1 MAMKKMH
8 EQLTAQRKFFE
19 SGNTQSVAFR
29 KSMLHSLHTC
39 ISDNV
44 EKLSEALEKDLGKSA
59 FESYTTEIGYAL
71 DEISHQI
78 RHVKKYSRKRF
89 VRTNQLINFWSQSRI
104 IPEPYGQVLI
114 ISPWNY
120 PVNLTIAPLA
130 SAIAA
135 GNVISLKPSE
145 FSSHTSALLGT
156 LFRQYFPENYIH
168 VFQGEKEV
176 SQALLEKTWDYIFFT
191 GSPRVGK
198 IVMEKA
204 AKNLTPVTLELG
216 GKSPV
221 YVDKSANVKLAAKRI
236 IWGKLLN
243 AGQTCIA
250 PDHVYA
256 HTEIAEELMDAMI
269 HHIREF
275 WGEEPTDHPDYPT
288 IINQEKAER
297 LKNLIRECDIKWS
310 GKIDTDAKKFS
321 PVIVKNC
328 SESHPLMQEEIFGP
342 VLPVI
347 SVESASEATEKIRS
361 RPKPL
366 ACYLFTTKK
375 KQQAQFETD
384 ISSGGMCIN
393 DTIMHITNP
402 RLPFGGVGNSGMGT
416 YHGKA
421 GFDTFT
427 HYKSYLK
434 KSNLTDPALRYP
446 PYTKLKLKLAKRVLK

>member
-1 MAMKKMH
+1 MTMKKMNKQL
-8 EQLTAQRKFFE
+8 EQQQQFFE

-39 ISDNV
+39 ISDNIS
-44 EKLSEALEKDLGKSA
+44 ELSEALNKDLGKSD
-59 FESYTTEIGYAL
+59 FESYATEIGYAL
-71 DEISHQI
+71 DEISHQKK
-78 RHVKKYSRKRF
+78 HVRRYSRKKH
-89 VRTNQLINFWSQSRI
+89 VRTNQLINFWSQSHI
-104 IPEPYGQVLI
+104 LPEPYGQVLI

-130 SAIAA
+130 AAIAA

-145 FSSHTSALLGT
+145 FSTHTSALLEK
-156 LFRQYFPENYIH
+156 LFKQYFPENYIH
-168 VFQGEKEV
+168 LFQGEKDV
-176 SQALLEKTWDYIFFT
+176 SQALLEKKWDYIFFT

-198 IVMEKA
+198 IVMQKA
-204 AKNLTPVTLELG
+204 AENLTPVTLELG

-221 YVDKSANVKLAAKRI
+221 YVDKSANVKLAARRI

-256 HTEIAEELMDAMI
+256 HTSISEELMDNMVQQ
-269 HHIREF
+269 IRDF
-275 WGEEPTDHPDYPT
+275 WGEEPTDHPHYPN
-288 IINQEKAER
+288 IINKEKAER
-297 LKNLIRECDIKWS
+297 LENLIKDCDIKSS
-310 GKIDTDAKKFS
+310 GKVDANAKKIS

-328 SESHPLMQEEIFGP
+328 PESHPLMQEEIFGP
-342 VLPVI
+342 ILPVI
-347 SVESASEATEKIRS
+347 SVDSDEDAIEKIKS

-366 ACYLFTTKK
+366 ALYLFTSDK
-375 KQQAQFETD
+375 KQQRKFELET
-384 ISSGGMCIN
+384 SSGGMCIN

-402 RLPFGGVGNSGMGT
+402 RLPFGGVGNSGMGA
-416 YHGKA
+416 YHGKY
-421 GFDTFT
+421 GFETFT
-427 HYKSYLK
+427 HYKSRLK